1 MTLPIIVRDKI
12 LKKDARPALRAECE
26 NTYSSPSS
34 LLDVIVDMV
43 ESKVVD
49 MVKSEVVDM
58 VESKVVDMVN
68 SEVVSTSVVVSS
80 SSVVVTSDSST
91 SSSNSSIKTKE
102 EYSSCKAIPTT
113 FLDVRV
119 MNSRKRKKAG
129 NCIMFKA

>member
-34 LLDVIVDMV
+34 LLDVI
-43 ESKVVD
+43 VD

-80 SSVVVTSDSST
+80 SSVVVTSDSSP

-102 EYSSCKAIPTT
+102 EYSSS
-113 FLDVRV
+113 LV
-119 MNSRKRKKAG
+119 KRYQQH
-129 NCIMFKA
+129 FWTSEL

>member
-1 MTLPIIVRDKI
+1 
-12 LKKDARPALRAECE
+12 
-26 NTYSSPSS
+26 
-34 LLDVIVDMV
+34 
-43 ESKVVD
+43 
-49 MVKSEVVDM
+49 MVKSEVDDM

-68 SEVVSTSVVVSS
+68 SEVVSTSVVVS

>member
-43 ESKVVD
+43 
-49 MVKSEVVDM
+49 
-58 VESKVVDMVN
+58 N

-91 SSSNSSIKTKE
+91 SSSNSSIKPRRN
-102 EYSSCKAIPTT
+102 I
-113 FLDVRV
+113 LLV
-119 MNSRKRKKAG
+119 KRYQQH
-129 NCIMFKA
+129 FWTSEL